1 MDGAALLEL
10 VRLGVSGLVVAIGL
24 VLIAGGA
31 LGLLRFPDLY
41 TRLHAANVADVV
53 GPVIVVVGLAIAA
66 PDWGIALRLF
76 VLALLLV
83 AVGPTLT
90 HLVAQTAHAAGLAPI
105 SGKYAAPRP
114 GATRP
119 SGTP

>member
-1 MDGAALLEL
+1 MEAGAIFEVLRL
-10 VRLGVSGLVVAIGL
+10 VVSGVIVAAGL

-53 GPVIVVVGLAIAA
+53 GSVVVVLGLAVAA
-66 PDWGIALRLF
+66 PDWGVGVR
-76 VLALLLV
+76 LLLLAGLLM

-90 HLVAQTAHAAGLAPI
+90 HLVAQAAHAAGLSPI
-105 SGKYAAPRP
+105 AGKYSAPRP
-114 GATRP
+114 GATR
-119 SGTP
+119 SSTTL